1 MAKKQ
6 KKAIPQRDPTK
17 HQLSK
22 WQRQM
27 KIRRIVISA
36 AVVFLAGILSWVG
49 YGLYQEYKSNPSRE
63 VAIEV
68 NGVPFSVEYYVK
80 MLDIYVDNYINFTVN
95 TYLDFYM
102 QAYNAT
108 REETIQLLTFN
119 AISDLSQNTD
129 NITDMITGQVADDI
143 INVELLR
150 QGAKNLDIEV
160 TSEEI
165 DAKLAELEWPNERVY
180 QDIIRSDLLQEKL
193 EEEYFGPGLNATME
207 QAHVQAMLVESEEV
221 ADEVIAKIEASGN
234 FTALVEEFSC
244 NPWIEGDLGWLP
256 RELMPNTLI
265 ADAAFNLT
273 VGEISQPIY
282 DKAATKNVGY
292 WLIEVTDKHDEE
304 INALVMLLGSEAEA
318 ERVKAQLAAG
328 GNFSALAM
336 EYSQHESKTEGGE
349 LGWLKKGDM
358 GSETFDKVAF
368 NLTGNEV
375 SEPVKDES
383 VQTTSGYWLVNVVDR
398 GDHELG
404 ENVKEALINKR
415 YNDWR
420 KDWAEESTIENLLD
434 AAKISWA
441 INKVLEGR

>member
-6 KKAIPQRDPTK
+6 KKAIPQRVPTK

-27 KIRRIVISA
+27 KIRRIVIIA

-49 YGLYQEYKSNPSRE
+49 YGLYQDYKSNPSRE

-129 NITDMITGQVADDI
+129 NITDMITGQVADNI

-160 TSEEI
+160 ISEEI

-193 EEEYFGPGLNATME
+193 GEYFGSQLPDTME
-207 QAHVQAMLVESEEV
+207 QDHVQAMLVESEEV
-221 ADEVIAKIEASGN
+221 ANEVIAKIEASGN

-256 RELMPNTLI
+256 GELMPNTLI

-282 DKAATKNVGY
+282 DRVATKNVGY
-292 WLIEVTDKHDEE
+292 WLIEVTDEEDEE
-304 INALVMLLGSEAEA
+304 IKARAMLLGSEAEA
-318 ERVKAQLAAG
+318 EQVKAELVSR
-328 GNFSALAM
+328 NFSSLAK
-336 EYSQHESKTEGGE
+336 EYSQHESKDEGGE
-349 LGWLKKGDM
+349 LGWLKKEDM
-358 GSETFDKVAF
+358 GSATFDKVAF

-383 VQTTSGYWLVNVVDR
+383 VQTTGGYWLVNVVGR
-398 GDHELG
+398 GNHELE
-404 ENVKEALINKR
+404 ENVKEELINKR

-420 KDWAEESTIENLLD
+420 KDWTEESTIETYLD
-434 AAKISWA
+434 ADKKAWA
-441 INKVLEGR
+441 MNKVLVGR